1 MSKKYDEYV
10 KKVAADLNLLY
21 PYKDK
26 VVPMIPE
33 RDPELDREIRDRAII
48 SAVTIALKNGK
59 ELSYGEIRLLVD
71 DDPSEMEYE
80 GKVDLSNKKEK

>member
-1 MSKKYDEYV
+1 MSKKYDDYV
-10 KKVAADLNLLY
+10 KSTKDNLSIVY
-21 PYKDK
+21 FNSE

-33 RDPELDREIRDRAII
+33 KDPELDREIRDKAII

-80 GKVDLSNKKEK
+80 GKIDLNNKKEK